1 MDTKFGEA
9 HLCLIF
15 ESDEGGDRGRE
26 CEHGTIVQEKC
37 LLLEAY
43 SRLYTMKLD
52 PLQRAEDILTY
63 LGLSWGDLKGKTIL
77 DVGAGPADL
86 ARTAHTHSISIV
98 CVDKVEPEEGI
109 PEGVQYVIAD
119 AQKMPFSDNSF
130 DLVIAIGVLVDTEG
144 IRKPKRAARIFK
156 EIKRVLKKDGE
167 FHFGLG
173 LGDIEYIPSIQVC
186 I

>member
-1 MDTKFGEA
+1 
-9 HLCLIF
+9 
-15 ESDEGGDRGRE
+15 
-26 CEHGTIVQEKC
+26 
-37 LLLEAY
+37 
-43 SRLYTMKLD
+43 
-52 PLQRAEDILTY
+52 
-63 LGLSWGDLKGKTIL
+63 
-77 DVGAGPADL
+77 
-86 ARTAHTHSISIV
+86 
-98 CVDKVEPEEGI
+98 
-109 PEGVQYVIAD
+109 
-119 AQKMPFSDNSF
+119 MPFSDNSF